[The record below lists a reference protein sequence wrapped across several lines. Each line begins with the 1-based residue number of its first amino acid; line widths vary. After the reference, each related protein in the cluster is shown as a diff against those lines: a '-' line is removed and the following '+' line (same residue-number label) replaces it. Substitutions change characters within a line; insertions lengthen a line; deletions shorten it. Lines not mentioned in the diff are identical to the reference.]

1 MLFEHM
7 NNSVHMN
14 NMATDISLQKL
25 MYKIA
30 KAYYEDGFTQEQI
43 GQRFSISRIKVSRL
57 LEQARREQ
65 IVQIVLQEPREN
77 TGIELEHILE
87 QKYNL
92 DEVIV
97 VNPARP
103 DTILRDIGRATAAY
117 LNRILNGDEVI
128 GITWGGTLKAVVD
141 ALPKK
146 NWTKMRVVQLLGGLG
161 QPEADMHGSDLTMR
175 MAQSFGAKARLM
187 SAPGILRTKE
197 LAEALRKDP
206 QVADTLKLGAKA
218 DVALVG
224 LGRPTVDSPV
234 VRAGILSSE
243 ELMELE
249 AFGAVG
255 DIGLRFIDTQGK
267 PFQHEINDR
276 MIGLTLEQYKKIPKL
291 IGVAGGPDKTE
302 TIYAGLAGGYLDVLI
317 TDRDNA
323 EKLAKNHMEG
333 ES

>member
-1 MLFEHM
+1 
-7 NNSVHMN
+7 
-14 NMATDISLQKL
+14 MATDTSLQKL

-30 KAYYEDGFTQEQI
+30 KAYYEDGFTQEEI

-65 IVQIVLQEPREN
+65 IVQIVLQEPRESA
-77 TGIELEHILE
+77 GLELEHILE
-87 QKYNL
+87 QKYGV

-97 VNPARP
+97 VNPTRQ

-117 LNRILNGDEVI
+117 LNRALNGDEVV
-128 GITWGGTLKAVVD
+128 GITWGGTLKSVVD

-146 NWTKMRVVQLLGGLG
+146 NWPKMRVVQLLGGLG

-187 SAPGILRTKE
+187 SAPGILPSKE
-197 LAEALRKDP
+197 LADALRKDS
-206 QVADTLKLGAKA
+206 QVSDTLKLGTKA
-218 DVALVG
+218 DVAVVG

-234 VRAGILSSE
+234 VRAGILSSD
-243 ELMELE
+243 ELVELE

-267 PFQHEINDR
+267 PFEHEINER
-276 MIGLTLEQYKKIPKL
+276 MIGLTLDQYKKIPKL
-291 IGVAGGPDKTE
+291 IGVAGGPDKE
-302 TIYAGLAGGYLDVLI
+302 KTINAVLLGNYLNVLI
-317 TDRDNA
+317 TDRANA
-323 EKLAKNHMEG
+323 ETLANNTSEAL
-333 ES
+333 